1 MTATKAENLSE
12 DVFLAIFQNELTGSP
27 SFPTWQQL
35 QEPLPTQR
43 RGPTTVSSDGNV
55 TEPSKV
61 PHTKGSARTGPD

>member
-1 MTATKAENLSE
+1 MTATKPENLSE
-12 DVFLAIFQNELTGSP
+12 NVFLAIFPNELPGSP

-55 TEPSKV
+55 AEPSKV
-61 PHTKGSARTGPD
+61 PHTKSSARTCSD